1 MFGLFFQV
9 KIGENLTKKV
19 LDSVS
24 FLLKSRRFV
33 IYDFHLFG
41 KAFLTNIADKD
52 FVGACVAMKTKIL
65 S

>member
-33 IYDFHLFG
+33 IYDFHLG
-41 KAFLTNIADKD
+41 KAFRTNIADKD
-52 FVGACVAMKTKIL
+52 FVVLVL
-65 S
+65 SLFTQ